1 MLETTILRV
10 ITVNESSAGRSVRGV
25 ESSLIGELSGLPSLV
40 FPPTGIKTI
49 LSKRRRKRLKDQWS

>member
-49 LSKRRRKRLKDQWS
+49 LSKR